1 MLKLITIFIL
11 FIITAYP
18 VYAFDYESSVNIGAY
33 GFSTDSD
40 ATVIGYLKQ
49 ELSDDNFSFNV
60 NLWLNNENSIYDFST
75 NTSVFDLNADV
86 YSSYNIN
93 HNRFYLGYM
102 DSVAS
107 KQFMYELLDRNQ
119 LAVGTHAINQRDVS
133 DNNYIMAN
141 TYISNESAFSLSYLY
156 EALDDR
162 LYLGFTYTPN
172 FNATL
177 SNNNPLTVDNV
188 KAALDEVL
196 IYYNEYNALGYGFR
210 VANRFYEYNNISN
223 TDATFDFSGTL
234 MLDYLGF
241 YFDLGAL
248 SGKRHYDDFSDN
260 NIKYNAFETSLTYY
274 FGAFGT
280 GIYVL
285 DSKVDSYDNTFWE
298 YDVMYTFN
306 ENMNLSVGLTYE
318 NLEGENSLGALI
330 GLTLVY

>member
-11 FIITAYP
+11 SIIVAYP
-18 VYAFDYESSVNIGAY
+18 VYAFEYESSVNIGAY

-40 ATVIGYLKQ
+40 ASAIGYLKQ
-49 ELSDDNFSFNV
+49 EFSDDNFSFNF
-60 NLWLNNENSIYDFST
+60 NLWLNNENGIYDFSK

-86 YSSYNIN
+86 YSSYQIN
-93 HNRFYLGYM
+93 HNKFYLGYM
-102 DSVAS
+102 DSIAS
-107 KQFMYELLDRNQ
+107 KQFMYELLDRSQ
-119 LAVGTHAINQRDVS
+119 LAVGAHAINQRDVS

-172 FNATL
+172 LNATL

-210 VANRFYEYNNISN
+210 FANRIYEYNNTAN

-241 YFDLGAL
+241 YFEAGGL
-248 SGKRHYDDFSDN
+248 SGERHYDFSD

-280 GIYVL
+280 GLYVL
-285 DSKVDSYDNTFWE
+285 DSKVDSNDNTFWE

-306 ENMNLSVGLTYE
+306 ENMNFTIGVTYE
-318 NLEGENSLGALI
+318 NLEGVNNPGALI